1 MVCHSRAGGNPE
13 LALLFSLREYSARA
27 GMTNRFYEIYAKF
40 LFMKVAL
47 LTDADVFAGTERH
60 VLDLAV
66 ALRDLPLKNGQA
78 APGVVLVCPVPSP
91 IADRA
96 KQANIPMIE
105 SPSSATGV
113 LDIATLRILRRLLR
127 SGRVDILHAH
137 NGRTALHATLAGVLA
152 RRGKVVVTQHFLAP
166 SHTSNRGLRAKVF
179 LSAHHWVNARVAHF
193 IAISRA
199 VADEML
205 ARNEAPPEQLTTIL
219 NALSAPDAST
229 LKPISDVRSEW
240 NLDPST
246 PLIVCAARLEEEK
259 SVKTLVAAMAILK
272 ERNIAAHCVIAG
284 EGAEKDALQSQIES
298 AKLGANVRLLGFR
311 NDVLSLMNA
320 GEIFVLPSLAEPFGL
335 VILEAMALGK
345 PVVATN
351 VGGPPEIVEDDA
363 TGVLVPPGDFVALA
377 DALAELISDSA
388 RREKFGISGRA
399 RYNELFRPE
408 RLAESVRTIYTQL
421 MN

>member
-1 MVCHSRAGGNPE
+1 
-13 LALLFSLREYSARA
+13 
-27 GMTNRFYEIYAKF
+27 MTNRFYEIDAKF

-60 VLDLAV
+60 VLDLAI
-66 ALRDLPLKNGQA
+66 ALRNLPTKNGEA

-96 KQANIPMIE
+96 KQANIPIIE
-105 SPSSATGV
+105 IPSSAVGV
-113 LDIATLRILRRLLR
+113 LDKTTLRILRRLLR

-152 RRGKVVVTQHFLAP
+152 RKGKVVVTQHFLAP
-166 SHTSNRGLRAKVF
+166 SHTSNRGLKAKVS

-205 ARNEAPPEQLTTIL
+205 ARNEASPQQLTTIL

-229 LKPISDVRSEW
+229 LKPVSDVRNEW

-259 SVKTLVAAMAILK
+259 SVKTLIAAMAVVK
-272 ERNIAAHCVIAG
+272 EKNIAAQCVIAG
-284 EGAEKDALQSQIES
+284 EGAEKEALQSQIES
-298 AKLGANVRLLGFR
+298 AKLGESVRILGFR

-351 VGGPPEIVEDDA
+351 VGGPPEIVQDSA

-377 DALAELISDSA
+377 DALSELISDSR
-388 RREKFGISGRA
+388 RREQLGANGRA
-399 RYNELFRPE
+399 RYDELFRPE
-408 RLAESVRTIYTQL
+408 RLAESVREVYARVVA
-421 MN
+421 